1 MARLLA
7 DCREFGRK
15 CTASAVDAAASAVY
29 NGEEYTKGVV
39 FVSLGS
45 NLCRARRKSG
55 LSQEAVAEKL
65 GVSRQTISKWETDE
79 TLPDIRQSK
88 RMAALYKLSLDQLI
102 DFDLDVQEVQ
112 EAIVRTSDAVTDKI
126 DWTKAWG
133 KKYPVLLSYPET
145 VDPAPY
151 ARELAR
157 LLDRMKEEYGYSEL
171 DAMLVLKDILAK
183 VWQARK
189 RG

>member
-1 MARLLA
+1 M
-7 DCREFGRK
+7 
-15 CTASAVDAAASAVY
+15 
-29 NGEEYTKGVV
+29 
-39 FVSLGS
+39 SLGTS
-45 NLCRARRKSG
+45 LYRARKKSG
-55 LSQEAVAEKL
+55 LSQEGVAEKL

-88 RMAALYKLSLDQLI
+88 RMAALYKLSLDELI
-102 DFDLDVQEVQ
+102 DFDLEVQ
-112 EAIVRTSDAVTDKI
+112 EIQEAIERTSDKTADKI

-133 KKYPVLLSYPET
+133 KKYPILMTYQET

-151 ARELAR
+151 AQELAQM
-157 LLDRMKEEYGYSEL
+157 LDRLKKEQGYSEL

-189 RG
+189 KG